1 MYNNNYVEKIIK
13 CKIEQ
18 LKDEIFGRYLLKI
31 KLNNNFLNT
40 MTIVMMNSS
49 QANELLS
56 DKSVNKVIEFIYLQN
71 TCEKSLVK
79 NIGFINIVNIFPL
92 YESNSGNVQEKI
104 NIIISEGQL
113 DEMQRQNKYAFE
125 DVFLNSEK
133 VVFAWGD
140 VPKKVSAKIHNHE
153 VLMIYDLIV
162 SYNLQKRFIYLN
174 TMNTIVKVCVLQ
186 KRSDHVI
193 RVETR

>member
-1 MYNNNYVEKIIK
+1 M
-13 CKIEQ
+13 
-18 LKDEIFGRYLLKI
+18 KI